1 MLLLLGGSRGT
12 GVEHVPKDLAC
23 CQLRRRK
30 TEGEDLWALRVY
42 EGMAKRCPSSETR
55 VMSALGSST
64 YRWGTTKGGSGG
76 LVGGLRRM
84 DRLMLG
90 SVMIQW
96 QSVKMS
102 NCISLHVG
110 RFKFQVSDANTC
122 FKHLV
127 ASCRLKARYTTP
139 GIVQQPHGIDL
150 LYPCQPLLDPQ
161 GIPASTSGGH
171 LRLASRRYLRYFCTP
186 RI

>member
-12 GVEHVPKDLAC
+12 RVEHVPKDLASG
-23 CQLRRRK
+23 QLRPRK
-30 TEGEDLWALRVY
+30 TEGEDLCALRVY
-42 EGMAKRCPSSETR
+42 EGTAKRCPSSETR

-96 QSVKMS
+96 QSV
-102 NCISLHVG
+102 NPP
-110 RFKFQVSDANTC
+110 RRAFQVSGFRCQYSRC
-122 FKHLV
+122 FKQLV
-127 ASCRLKARYTTP
+127 A
-139 GIVQQPHGIDL
+139 
-150 LYPCQPLLDPQ
+150 
-161 GIPASTSGGH
+161 
-171 LRLASRRYLRYFCTP
+171 
-186 RI
+186 